1 MRSSREGQLQEG
13 LEFEARAREF
23 MFLWPPAQDV
33 ASSSE
38 LGSIWIASSEHGWRS
53 VAQTGSGVGVGR
65 EEQGSSNSLPGSNL
79 CPTICWL
86 WDLGEFLSLSGLRYR

>member
-1 MRSSREGQLQEG
+1 MWHGQRASLAEMVRKKKWLVTKKWLQEG

-38 LGSIWIASSEHGWRS
+38 RGSI
-53 VAQTGSGVGVGR
+53 
-65 EEQGSSNSLPGSNL
+65 
-79 CPTICWL
+79 
-86 WDLGEFLSLSGLRYR
+86 